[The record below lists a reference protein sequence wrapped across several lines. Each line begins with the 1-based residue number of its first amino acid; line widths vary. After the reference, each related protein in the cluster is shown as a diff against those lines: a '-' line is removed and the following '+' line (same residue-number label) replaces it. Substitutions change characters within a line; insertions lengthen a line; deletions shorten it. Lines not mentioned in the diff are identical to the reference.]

1 MQGRGGFVQSGLW
14 AVVRILE
21 EEQAQRTRHS
31 LQPEPFWLVHISSID
46 NDKVEYKHL
55 SRPIITDKL

>member
-1 MQGRGGFVQSGLW
+1 VQSGLW